1 MAMGIGN
8 DMYDREYLIWAVL
21 NKDSLSPQE
30 KNAIAELLKVPIPS
44 IG

>member
-8 DMYDREYLIWAVL
+8 DMYHREYLIWAVL

-30 KNAIAELLKVPIPS
+30 KTAIAELLKVPIPS